1 MTEAEQILIAQVR
14 CDTVQAAV
22 SQLLNAV
29 FGNEHKFVLVIAPSE
44 DPNIAGCIVGDVDS
58 EEHAEA
64 ILRSALERDKNDN
77 ALDLGETQ
85 TKQ

>member
-1 MTEAEQILIAQVR
+1 MTESEQILIAKVR

-22 SQLLNAV
+22 SQLLSAV
-29 FGNEHKFVLVIAPSE
+29 FGGEHKFVLVIAPSE
-44 DPNIAGCIVGDVDS
+44 DPNVAGCIVGDVDS

-64 ILRSALERDKNDN
+64 LLRSALGRNKNDN
-77 ALDLGETQ
+77 ALDLGESQ